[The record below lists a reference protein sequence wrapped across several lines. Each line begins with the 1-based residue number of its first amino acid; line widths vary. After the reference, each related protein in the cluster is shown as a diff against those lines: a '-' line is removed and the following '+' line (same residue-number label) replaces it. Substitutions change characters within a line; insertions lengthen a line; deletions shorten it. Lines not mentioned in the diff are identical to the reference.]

1 MNTLYEF
8 LKSDCIKNPSDL
20 KIYFGRKITGK
31 ELLADVDAAAVFLQ
45 SKGVKKGDV
54 VVICLPNIP
63 QAAAALYAVN
73 KVGAIAYVLHPKTG
87 ADNLTREVKKT
98 KAKAIFIFDRFAN
111 RFKDRKEVVTVVCR
125 ASDYLTFPKSLERL
139 TEPLFLNAYPY
150 KKIIKTDPTNFVA
163 PETDGEDIA
172 VYLNSGGTT
181 GEPKTVMLSNRAF
194 NELAF
199 NVRTTARTCKKYVE
213 GMGML
218 MALPLFHGFG
228 LGICVHLGLLVGY
241 VVPVLRVNAAC
252 VLKTMKKVPVNI
264 IVGVPGL
271 LRRMAE
277 NRRFKGEFLK
287 NIRLIFVGG
296 DKMSEAVKEEFERK
310 LSEKGCDTPIME
322 GYGLSETASVVT
334 INTLYPD
341 NGSIGQPIEGVKVEI
356 FDNGVPCA
364 DGKTGEIAVNTP
376 SLMSGYLDG
385 EESEFYLKNGLKYL
399 ATGDLGYKSGESVYF
414 VGRKKRMIKIGGVNV
429 FPSQIEE
436 TAEKFNG
443 VKQACAVRTLFKGK
457 PAVKLLI
464 VTDRKVTEEYKR
476 ALGAFLK
483 RSIIKYAEPRIIER
497 VDRIKTTAIGKADY
511 GYYERICGQMPQSDI
526 APSAQ

>member
-1 MNTLYEF
+1 MNSLYEF

-20 KIYFGRKITGK
+20 KIYFGRKITGR
-31 ELLADVDAAAVFLQ
+31 ELLADVDAAAAFLQ
-45 SKGVKKGDV
+45 SKGIKKGDV

-63 QAAAALYAVN
+63 QAAAVLYAVN

-87 ADNLTREVKKT
+87 ADFLACEVKKT

-111 RFKDRKEVVTVVCR
+111 RFKDRKSVVTVVCR
-125 ASDYLTFPKSLERL
+125 ASDYLTFPKSLSRV
-139 TEPLFLNAYPY
+139 TEPLVLSAYSY
-150 KKIIKTDPTNFVA
+150 KRIIKTDPNNFVA
-163 PETDGEDIA
+163 PYIDSEDVA

-199 NVRTTARTCKKYVE
+199 NVRTTAKKWYVQE
-213 GMGML
+213 MGML
-218 MALPLFHGFG
+218 MALPIFHGFG

-241 VVPVLRVNAAC
+241 VVPVLRVNASC
-252 VLKTMKKVPVNI
+252 ILKIMKKVPVNI

-271 LRRMAE
+271 LRRMEE

-296 DKMSEAVKEEFERK
+296 DKMSEAVKQEFERK
-310 LSEKGCDTPIME
+310 LSENGCDTPIME

-334 INTLYPD
+334 INTQYPH

-356 FDNGVPCA
+356 FEGGEPCA
-364 DGKTGEIAVNTP
+364 EGKVGEIAVNTP

-385 EESEFYLKNGLKYL
+385 EESKYYFKNGDKYL
-399 ATGDLGYKSGESVYF
+399 ATGDLGYKTGESVYF
-414 VGRKKRMIKIGGVNV
+414 VGRLKRMIKIGGVNV

-443 VKQACAVRTLFKGK
+443 VKQACAVRTLWKGK

-464 VTDRKVTEEYKR
+464 VTDKKVNDEYKR

-483 RSIIKYAEPRIIER
+483 RSIIKYAEPRIIEK
-497 VDRIKTTAIGKADY
+497 VDKIKTTAIGKADY
-511 GYYERICGQMPQSDI
+511 GYYERCAG
-526 APSAQ
+526 SAEKSEK